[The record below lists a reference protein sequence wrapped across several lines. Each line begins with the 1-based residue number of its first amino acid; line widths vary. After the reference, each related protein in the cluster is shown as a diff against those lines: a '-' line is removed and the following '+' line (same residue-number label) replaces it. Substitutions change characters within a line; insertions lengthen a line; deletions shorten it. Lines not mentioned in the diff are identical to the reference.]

1 MTPSAGLIVF
11 LAVAGVVR
19 DGGPENCPR
28 FERRN
33 LVLLPPADARAIP
46 LNASI
51 WVLENPALPGLPVR
65 LADETSSVAVDLE
78 VTTHPTLLGTVLQ
91 LTPTRELEPE
101 HEYRIDN
108 NGERQWFV
116 ASDRRDTTP
125 PTPPT
130 NIRYAFGYRPCEG
143 PGTVVTFDPSES
155 NSITFAEY
163 PDGVRPSFG
172 ERSTPL
178 LIPRSPGENFEF
190 TLVTYDIAGQ
200 PSPPSEVIRT
210 EQVVAPLPSDGC
222 DCSAG
227 GDATNAP
234 PWMLVL
240 FAITALRR
248 SSRRPRRR

>member
-1 MTPSAGLIVF
+1 MSPSAGLIVF
-11 LAVAGVVR
+11 IAVAGVVR

-28 FERRN
+28 FEERN

-51 WVLENPALPGLPVR
+51 WVLENPTLPGLPVR
-65 LADETSSVAVDLE
+65 LADETSSVAVDLD
-78 VTTHPTLLGTVLQ
+78 VTTHATLLGTVLQ

-101 HEYRIDN
+101 HDYRIDN

-116 ASDRRDTTP
+116 AGGRRDTTP

-163 PDGVRPSFG
+163 PSGVRPSFG

-190 TLVTYDIAGQ
+190 TLVTYDIVGQ
-200 PSPPSEVIRT
+200 RSASSEVIRT
-210 EQVVAPLPSDGC
+210 EQVVVPMPSDGC
-222 DCSAG
+222 TCV
-227 GDATNAP
+227 ATRDETNGPA
-234 PWMLVL
+234 WMSVL

-248 SSRRPRRR
+248 TSRRLRRR

>member
-1 MTPSAGLIVF
+1 MTASTGLFVF
-11 LAVAGVVR
+11 LAVAGLVR

-28 FERRN
+28 FDARN

-51 WVLENPALPGLPVR
+51 WVLENPSRSGLPVR
-65 LADETSSVAVDLE
+65 LADETSSVAVDLD
-78 VTTHPTLLGTVLQ
+78 VTTHATLLGTVLQ
-91 LTPTRELEPE
+91 LTPTQELEPE
-101 HEYRIDN
+101 HDYRIDN

-116 ASDRRDTTP
+116 AGDRRDTTP

-155 NSITFAEY
+155 NSITFSEY

-178 LIPRSPGENFEF
+178 LVPRYPEENFEF
-190 TLVTYDIAGQ
+190 TLVTYDIVGQ
-200 PSPPSEVIRT
+200 RSASSEVIRT
-210 EQVVAPLPSDGC
+210 EQVVVPMPSDGC
-222 DCSAG
+222 TCTASRDE
-227 GDATNAP
+227 TNAP
-234 PWMLVL
+234 AWLLVVL
-240 FAITALRR
+240 VITALRR
-248 SSRRPRRR
+248 TSRRPRRR